1 MLLVLFFGEIF
12 SYGHCVFLETLRCIR
27 FSQFITKCLTAFRE
41 MCILIVLKEN
51 TQPKEHIMSYTELQ
65 AALKDLRDNH
75 GVELQTKL
83 AGKGITKEVLQAEY
97 DRVTAK
103 NVETPSKEVETVLEP
118 IKPVV
123 AHSFKAMVTVQR
135 QRKAKGFTV
144 KSRKVSPKVLTQL
157 FEDLQALS
165 QLTLTSHR

>member
-1 MLLVLFFGEIF
+1 
-12 SYGHCVFLETLRCIR
+12 
-27 FSQFITKCLTAFRE
+27 
-41 MCILIVLKEN
+41 
-51 TQPKEHIMSYTELQ
+51 MSYTELQ

-83 AGKGITKEVLQAEY
+83 AGKGVTKEVLQAEY
-97 DRVTAK
+97 DRVTQQ
-103 NVETPSKEVETVLEP
+103 VDETPSKEVETVLEP
-118 IKPVV
+118 VKLVV
-123 AHSFKAMVTVQR
+123 AHSFKAMVPAQR

-144 KSRKVSPKVLTQL
+144 KSRKVSWKGLHQL